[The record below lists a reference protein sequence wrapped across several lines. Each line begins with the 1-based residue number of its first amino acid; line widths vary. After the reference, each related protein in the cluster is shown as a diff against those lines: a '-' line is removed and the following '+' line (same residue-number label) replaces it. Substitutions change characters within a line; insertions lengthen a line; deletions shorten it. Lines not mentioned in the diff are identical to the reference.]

1 MINGILYS
9 SLALLIFSFGWVG
22 SATTISIECKK
33 LGAFYVGSNV
43 YTCEVKDK
51 K

>member
-9 SLALLIFSFGWVG
+9 LLAMLIFGFGWSE
-22 SATTISIECKK
+22 SASTIGKECKK